1 MSTEDEVWANLSPE
15 HIWIYDKL
23 ILSKKLGY
31 NCGPV
36 GIDVPKPDWYI
47 VRPIMNLMGLGFG
60 AERVWIEKDT
70 DNLPIGYFWCE
81 WFSGRHFSV
90 DYHKQKPIL
99 CVEGFKDPEELMYW
113 DAWSK
118 LDDESAVMPALKFP
132 DILKEI
138 TYEYVNCE
146 FIGGKL
152 IECQLRR
159 NLDFQWG
166 NSKFIPVWE
175 EENIKPPEEWKYIEY
190 PDLHGRIG
198 AFIK

>member
-1 MSTEDEVWANLSPE
+1 MNTEDEVWADLSPE
-15 HIWIYDKL
+15 HMWIYDKL

-31 NCGPV
+31 ICGPV
-36 GIDVPKPDWYI
+36 GIDVTKPGWYI

-60 AERVWIEKDT
+60 AEKIWIEKDT

-81 WFSGRHFSV
+81 WFEGRHLSV
-90 DYHKQKPIL
+90 DYYKGKPIL
-99 CVEGFKDPEELMYW
+99 CVEGFKDSEELMYW
-113 DAWSK
+113 DAWSVI
-118 LDDESAVMPALKFP
+118 LDIRNYLPIPE
-132 DILKEI
+132 ILKDI
-138 TYEYVNCE
+138 PYDYINCE

-159 NLDFQWG
+159 NLDFQWN
-166 NSKFIPVWE
+166 NSEFIPVWE
-175 EENIKPPEEWKYIEY
+175 GENINPPDGWKYVEY